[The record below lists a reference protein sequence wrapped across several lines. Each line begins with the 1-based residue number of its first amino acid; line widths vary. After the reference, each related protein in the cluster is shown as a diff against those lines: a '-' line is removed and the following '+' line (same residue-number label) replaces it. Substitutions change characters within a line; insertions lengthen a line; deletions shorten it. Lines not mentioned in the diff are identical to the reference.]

1 MPSARQRAEAAV
13 ARADRDLSAALPSLR
28 ATVAELGT
36 ADPASRSLA
45 HRALGHALLHGGRAD
60 DAATELRAA
69 VRLAEWSEEP
79 ALAAQARTK
88 LAFALH
94 LTGRLSAARRQADRA
109 VADAPDA
116 VDVAR
121 ALGTRAL
128 IHRETGRLD
137 LALADL
143 DAAIA
148 TLRRAGDELGL
159 QRVLINRA
167 ILRIDIGA
175 CSAARLDL
183 REAELIATRLGR
195 PAAVALIASNLGYAA
210 SRAGDV
216 PEAIAEYSRA
226 EDGFRAHGLQLS
238 GLLMDRAE
246 LLTRVGL
253 VAEATNDAEA
263 ALDAAEAERRT
274 LRIPEARLLLA
285 RCAAASGDRRLAYEQ
300 ARRARDG
307 FRRQERA
314 VWAAAAEVQRASGY
328 RALGGRPRWRA
339 IVVAAATLRSAG
351 WDADAVEGY
360 LLAASLAP
368 EPDRSDALAAAAAHR
383 SRGPAL
389 VRARA
394 WYAQAVLKADRP
406 ERARHA
412 VRRGLT
418 ILDDHLSGVGAD
430 ELRAGLAR
438 HRLELAGLGVDLAL
452 AHGRPSQVFDAVE
465 RARAT
470 VLVRDAVRPPND
482 PELADLLSRHRAARS
497 ERERT
502 ALAGLVRDRSRI
514 ARDAGELLRP
524 APMSEVD
531 AALGDAAL
539 VTWFARGHRLYA
551 LTRVAGRTR
560 LHHLGAEQPLR
571 AAVDRLS
578 FAMHRLAAEGVDHGR
593 FGRSLE
599 QLLGTAAVE
608 VQASLLASLP
618 ETTER
623 ELVLIPP
630 AFLHQVPWH
639 ELPGLNGRPVVVA
652 SSVRQWRRAS
662 VAAETGA
669 TGPANV
675 LVAAGPGLPG
685 ARREAAAVA
694 VIHGT
699 VPLLDPDARV
709 QTVLDA
715 LAGAD
720 LAHLATHGRLRPD
733 NPQFSELT
741 MSDGALLVHHLD
753 TIDALPPTL
762 ILASCDS
769 GRPVSRPGEALLGFA
784 AACLIRGTRTLIAPV
799 APVPDGGTETVMT
812 RLHAGLA
819 AGEPPAAALASAQ
832 SDAAPGHRAFACFGA
847 GLGVQIPPNCVG

>member
-1 MPSARQRAEAAV
+1 MLSARQHAEAAV
-13 ARADRDLSAALPSLR
+13 ARADRDLSLALPSLR
-28 ATVAELGT
+28 KTVAELAT
-36 ADPASRSLA
+36 AEPASRSMA

-60 DAATELRAA
+60 EATAELRTA
-69 VRLAEWSEEP
+69 VRLAQRSAEP
-79 ALAAQARTK
+79 VLAAHARTK

-94 LTGRLSAARRQADRA
+94 LTGRLPAALRQANQA
-109 VADAPDA
+109 VAEAPDA
-116 VDVAR
+116 VEIAR

-128 IHRETGRLD
+128 IHREIGNFE

-143 DAAIA
+143 DAAA
-148 TLRRAGDELGL
+148 TTLRRAGDELGL

-167 ILRIDIGA
+167 ILHIDVGA
-175 CSAARLDL
+175 CGTARLDL
-183 REAELIATRLGR
+183 HEAELIAARLGR

-216 PEAIAEYSRA
+216 PEALAEYARA
-226 EDGFRAHGLQLS
+226 EAGFRAHGLQVS

-246 LLTRVGL
+246 VLGRVGL
-253 VAEATNDAEA
+253 VAEAMNDAEA
-263 ALDAAEAERRT
+263 ALAAAEAEGRT

-285 RCAAASGDRRLAYEQ
+285 RSASASGDPPTAYEQ
-300 ARRARDG
+300 SRRARDG
-307 FRRQERA
+307 FRRQDRS
-314 VWAAAAEVQRASGY
+314 VWAAAAEAQRASAS
-328 RALGGRPRWRA
+328 RELGRRSRWRA
-339 IVVAAATLRSAG
+339 VVQHADVLLAAG
-351 WDADAVEGY
+351 WDADAIDAY

-368 EPDRSDALAAAAAHR
+368 EPHRTEALAPAAARR

-389 VRARA
+389 VRARG
-394 WYAQAVLKADRP
+394 WYAQALLETERP
-406 ERARHA
+406 DRARHA
-412 VRRGLT
+412 VRRGLA

-452 AHGRPSQVFDAVE
+452 AHGRPAQVFDAVE

-470 VLVRDAVRPPND
+470 VLVRDAVRPPAD
-482 PELADLLSRHRAARS
+482 PELADLLRRHRAART
-497 ERERT
+497 ERERA
-502 ALAGLVRDRSRI
+502 ALAGQVRDRSRI
-514 ARDAGELLRP
+514 ARGAGELLRP
-524 APMSEVD
+524 VRMAELDAGLDD
-531 AALGDAAL
+531 AALI
-539 VTWFARGHRLYA
+539 TWFARDQRLYA

-560 LHHLGAEQPLR
+560 LHSLGAAQPLR

-593 FGRSLE
+593 FGRSLR
-599 QLLGTAAVE
+599 QLLDAAAAE
-608 VQASLLASLP
+608 VQASLLQSLP
-618 ETTER
+618 EAFGR
-623 ELVLIPP
+623 DLVLIPP
-630 AFLHQVPWH
+630 AFLHQVPWY
-639 ELPGLNGRPVVVA
+639 ELPGLTGRSVVVA

-662 VAAETGA
+662 LAVATN
-669 TGPANV
+669 PARV
-675 LVAAGPGLPG
+675 LVAAGPGLAG
-685 ARREAAAVA
+685 ARREAEAVA
-694 VIHGT
+694 AAYDT

-709 QTVLDA
+709 QAVLDA
-715 LAGAD
+715 LAVAD

-753 TIDALPPTL
+753 TIERLPPTL

-799 APVPDGGTETVMT
+799 TPVPDGGTEAVMT

-819 AGEPPAAALASAQ
+819 AGKSAAAALADAQ
-832 SDAAPGHRAFACFGA
+832 ADAEPGHRAFVCFGA
-847 GLGVQIPPNCVG
+847 GLGAGIPRSPSAAR

>member
-1 MPSARQRAEAAV
+1 M
-13 ARADRDLSAALPSLR
+13 ARADRDLAAALPSLR

-45 HRALGHALLHGGRAD
+45 RRALGHALLHGGRAD
-60 DAATELRAA
+60 EAAAELRVA
-69 VRLAEWSEEP
+69 VGLAEQSEEP
-79 ALAAQARTK
+79 TLAVQARTK

-94 LTGRLSAARRQADRA
+94 LTGRLGAARRQADRA
-109 VADAPDA
+109 VAEAPDA
-116 VDVAR
+116 VEMAR

-167 ILRIDIGA
+167 ILRIDVGA
-175 CSAARLDL
+175 CTTARLDL
-183 REAELIATRLGR
+183 HEAELIATRLGR

-238 GLLMDRAE
+238 GLFMDRAE
-246 LLTRVGL
+246 LLDRVGL

-300 ARRARDG
+300 ARHARDG

-328 RALGGRPRWRA
+328 RELGGRPRWRA

-351 WDADAVEGY
+351 WDADAIEAH

-394 WYAQAVLKADRP
+394 WYAQALLDADRP
-406 ERARHA
+406 ERARRA

-418 ILDDHLSGVGAD
+418 ILDDHLTGVGAD

-452 AHGRPSQVFDAVE
+452 AHGRPGQVFDAVE

-482 PELADLLSRHRAARS
+482 PELADLLSRHRAART
-497 ERERT
+497 ERERA
-502 ALAGLVRDRSRI
+502 ALAGQVRDRSRV
-514 ARDAGELLRP
+514 ARGAGELLRP
-524 APMSEVD
+524 VRMCEVD

-539 VTWFARGHRLYA
+539 VTWFARDQQLYA

-560 LHHLGAEQPLR
+560 LHQLGAEQPLR

-599 QLLGTAAVE
+599 QLLGAAAVE

-618 ETTER
+618 ETTGR

-639 ELPGLNGRPVVVA
+639 ELPGFNGRSVLVA

-662 VAAETGA
+662 VAAEAAAIT
-669 TGPANV
+669 NV

-694 VIHGT
+694 AIHGA

-715 LAGAD
+715 LAGTD

-799 APVPDGGTETVMT
+799 SPVPDGGTETVMT

-819 AGEPPAAALASAQ
+819 AGESPAAALAHAQ
-832 SDAAPGHRAFACFGA
+832 SDAAPGHRAFVCFGA
-847 GLGVQIPPNCVG
+847 GLSRTSC